1 MYFFFFLFHF
11 REPQLWILHQTAKYK
26 NKASHK
32 IPSTNNR
39 IGIVIQV
46 RCSSTSSIMSEDA
59 VFFRQAA
66 EAIVATS
73 LNSENVDPTI
83 RELLSR
89 IKYVSPD
96 AKESSAHT
104 NTSLLPSENIRI
116 DGSENESNIALKRKK
131 GKGTEDNEDT
141 QDGKGSSLS
150 ERQFHCAKCKLVFRR
165 SSDLR
170 RHERTHLPVLP
181 NICSQCGKGFA
192 RKDALKRHF
201 DTLTCRRN
209 RSKLLS
215 IGGDINEIL
224 ERAQQ
229 TGTGLWLRFLENSF
243 VKENKCYMYYRT

>member
-1 MYFFFFLFHF
+1 
-11 REPQLWILHQTAKYK
+11 
-26 NKASHK
+26 
-32 IPSTNNR
+32 
-39 IGIVIQV
+39 
-46 RCSSTSSIMSEDA
+46 MSEDA

-73 LNSENVDPTI
+73 LNAENVDPTI

-89 IKYVSPD
+89 IKYVSPEIKKTD
-96 AKESSAHT
+96 VNTS
-104 NTSLLPSENIRI
+104 TSLLP
-116 DGSENESNIALKRKK
+116 
-131 GKGTEDNEDT
+131 TEDIKIGSSEKEPDVVFKPKERQDVEDSGNEDT
-141 QDGKGSSLS
+141 QDAKGTLLQD
-150 ERQFHCAKCKLVFRR
+150 RQFHCAKCKLVFRR

-229 TGTGLWLRFLENSF
+229 TGTGL
-243 VKENKCYMYYRT
+243 

>member
-1 MYFFFFLFHF
+1 
-11 REPQLWILHQTAKYK
+11 
-26 NKASHK
+26 
-32 IPSTNNR
+32 
-39 IGIVIQV
+39 
-46 RCSSTSSIMSEDA
+46 MSEDA

-73 LNSENVDPTI
+73 LNVGNVDPTI

-89 IKYVSPD
+89 IKYVNPEP
-96 AKESSAHT
+96 KENGTNKNART
-104 NTSLLPSENIRI
+104 NTDSDVLLM
-116 DGSENESNIALKRKK
+116 DGFKT
-131 GKGTEDNEDT
+131 GGH
-141 QDGKGSSLS
+141 KGSSSDSNGGEPTLVFNRKERQNEEKGVGNGEELQETKES
-150 ERQFHCAKCKLVFRR
+150 NGPDRQFHCAKCKLVFRR

-229 TGTGLWLRFLENSF
+229 TGTGL
-243 VKENKCYMYYRT
+243 

>member
-1 MYFFFFLFHF
+1 
-11 REPQLWILHQTAKYK
+11 
-26 NKASHK
+26 
-32 IPSTNNR
+32 
-39 IGIVIQV
+39 
-46 RCSSTSSIMSEDA
+46 MSEDA
-59 VFFRQAA
+59 AFFRQAA

-73 LNSENVDPTI
+73 LNAENVDPTI

-89 IKYVSPD
+89 IKYVSPEI
-96 AKESSAHT
+96 KETGVHT
-104 NTSLLPSENIRI
+104 NTSLLPTESVKISSSEKEPDVAFKHKEDKDAE
-116 DGSENESNIALKRKK
+116 DG
-131 GKGTEDNEDT
+131 GNEDSH
-141 QDGKGSSLS
+141 DAKGSTLPD
-150 ERQFHCAKCKLVFRR
+150 RQFHCAKCKLVFRR

-229 TGTGLWLRFLENSF
+229 TGTGL
-243 VKENKCYMYYRT
+243 

>member
-1 MYFFFFLFHF
+1 
-11 REPQLWILHQTAKYK
+11 
-26 NKASHK
+26 
-32 IPSTNNR
+32 
-39 IGIVIQV
+39 
-46 RCSSTSSIMSEDA
+46 MSEDA

-66 EAIVATS
+66 EAIVAIS
-73 LNSENVDPTI
+73 LNAANVDPTI

-89 IKYVSPD
+89 IKYVNPGTD
-96 AKESSAHT
+96 TKENKLPNESKT
-104 NTSLLPSENIRI
+104 LLNLISENKPEVKASKERKEI
-116 DGSENESNIALKRKK
+116 DYHS
-131 GKGTEDNEDT
+131 EDT
-141 QDGKGSSLS
+141 QDPKSVQD
-150 ERQFHCAKCKLVFRR
+150 RQFPCAKCKLVFRR

-229 TGTGLWLRFLENSF
+229 TGTGL
-243 VKENKCYMYYRT
+243 